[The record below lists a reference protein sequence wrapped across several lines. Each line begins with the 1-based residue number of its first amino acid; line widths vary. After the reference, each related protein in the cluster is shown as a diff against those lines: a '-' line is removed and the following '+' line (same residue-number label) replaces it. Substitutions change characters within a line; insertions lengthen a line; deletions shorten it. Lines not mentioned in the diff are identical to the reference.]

1 MKNEKGQFKKS
12 KELLNRK
19 NFPILFLFII
29 LLTLVDC
36 IGGNGSTTF
45 KGIIFGPVNNLLQ
58 SPASNNPLSVNYSSS
73 PYIFTKDAPIEPIQP
88 NISGSIEQCS
98 SNPALPTGLL
108 IDGKTC
114 NISGTP
120 TLNQPATNYTIT
132 ASNQS
137 ETKNATIVITVNAN
151 PPAAL
156 NFATPV
162 FTFTA
167 GALPGFAP
175 IVPSYT
181 GTITNCISDIPL
193 PAGLFLGTTNCS
205 ISGSPTTTQGPTNYT
220 ITASNSFGSTN
231 TVITITINIAPPSAL
246 NYAGSPF
253 VFTQGATIAIIHPTY
268 TGTVTACNSDIPLP
282 AGLILGTTCAI
293 SGTPTT
299 IQPATSYNITAS
311 NASGSISFPI
321 TITVNLAPPSALSY
335 AGTPFTFTQGA
346 TITTATPSVTGTV
359 TACNSDIPLPA
370 GLGINGTTCAISG
383 TPTTTQAATN
393 YTITASNAY
402 GNTSTTI
409 SIRVN
414 LAPPSALS
422 YAGTPFTFT
431 QGATITTATPSVTG
445 TVTAC
450 NSDIPLPAGLG
461 INGTTCAI
469 SGTPTTTQ
477 AATNYTITAS
487 NAYGNTNTTISI
499 RVNLA
504 PPSALSYAG
513 TPFTFTQGA
522 TITTATPSVTG
533 TVTACNSDIPL
544 PAGLGINGT
553 TCAISGTPTTTQAAT
568 NYTITA
574 SNAYG
579 NTNTTISI
587 RVNLAPP
594 SALSYAGTPFTFTQG
609 ATITTATPSV
619 TGTVTACNSD
629 IPLPAGL
636 GINGTTCAISGTPTT
651 TQAATNYTIT
661 ASNAYG
667 NTSTTISIA
676 VNLAPP
682 SGLAY
687 TPTALVLYKGVAG
700 TVTPTVTGTVT
711 SCNPNVALP
720 GGLTLNATTCAIS
733 GTPTVFQASAN
744 YTITASNSS
753 GSTNTTISI
762 MIFGTPPMKTM
773 QTNCWNATG
782 TIDTTCTAASSAG
795 QDGKLQKGTTP
806 SFTNQTV
813 NVAGVDHYI
822 TVDNNTGLVWKT
834 CHEGKT
840 GSTCAGGANVY
851 HDLASA
857 TTACTNLNAGTGY
870 ANRTNWRLPTISEME
885 TLVDFNV
892 ATAPRT
898 FVTSFPGTTGSYYYW
913 SSSLYLPDTT
923 KSLVLYFSSG
933 STTWT
938 DKTVAGSLA
947 RCVSP

>member
-19 NFPILFLFII
+19 IFPILFLFII

-137 ETKNATIVITVNAN
+137 ESKNVTIVITVNAN

-156 NFATPV
+156 NFAVPV

-175 IVPSYT
+175 IAPSYT

-193 PAGLFLGTTNCS
+193 PTGLFLETTNCS

-299 IQPATSYNITAS
+299 IQPATNYNITAS

-321 TITVNLAPPSALSY
+321 TITVNLAPPSALSYAGTPFTFTQGATITTATPSVTGTVTACNSDIPLPAGLGINGTTCAISGTPTTTQAATNYTITASNAYGSTNTTISIRVNLAPPSALSY

-487 NAYGNTNTTISI
+487 NAYGSTNTTISI
-499 RVNLA
+499 TVNLA
-504 PPSALSYAG
+504 PPA
-513 TPFTFTQGA
+513 
-522 TITTATPSVTG
+522 
-533 TVTACNSDIPL
+533 
-544 PAGLGINGT
+544 
-553 TCAISGTPTTTQAAT
+553 
-568 NYTITA
+568 
-574 SNAYG
+574 
-579 NTNTTISI
+579 
-587 RVNLAPP
+587 
-594 SALSYAGTPFTFTQG
+594 
-609 ATITTATPSV
+609 
-619 TGTVTACNSD
+619 
-629 IPLPAGL
+629 
-636 GINGTTCAISGTPTT
+636 
-651 TQAATNYTIT
+651 
-661 ASNAYG
+661 
-667 NTSTTISIA
+667 
-676 VNLAPP
+676 
-682 SGLAY
+682 GLAY

-762 MIFGTPPMKTM
+762 MIFGTPPLKTM
-773 QTNCWNATG
+773 QTNCWNTTG
-782 TIDTTCTAASSAG
+782 TIDATCVAASSAG

-813 NVAGVDHYI
+813 NIAVGVDHYI

-834 CHEGKT
+834 CHEGRT
-840 GSTCAGGANVY
+840 NSTCAGGANVY

-857 TTACTNLNAGTGY
+857 TTACTNLNVGTGY

-913 SSSLYLPDTT
+913 SSNLYLPDTT

>member
-19 NFPILFLFII
+19 IFPILFLFII

-137 ETKNATIVITVNAN
+137 ETKNTTIVITVNAN

-156 NFATPV
+156 NFAVPV

-175 IVPSYT
+175 IAPSYT

-193 PAGLFLGTTNCS
+193 PTGLFLETTNCS

-299 IQPATSYNITAS
+299 IQPATNYNITAS

-487 NAYGNTNTTISI
+487 NAYGS
-499 RVNLA
+499 
-504 PPSALSYAG
+504 
-513 TPFTFTQGA
+513 
-522 TITTATPSVTG
+522 
-533 TVTACNSDIPL
+533 
-544 PAGLGINGT
+544 
-553 TCAISGTPTTTQAAT
+553 
-568 NYTITA
+568 
-574 SNAYG
+574 
-579 NTNTTISI
+579 
-587 RVNLAPP
+587 
-594 SALSYAGTPFTFTQG
+594 
-609 ATITTATPSV
+609 
-619 TGTVTACNSD
+619 
-629 IPLPAGL
+629 
-636 GINGTTCAISGTPTT
+636 
-651 TQAATNYTIT
+651 
-661 ASNAYG
+661 
-667 NTSTTISIA
+667 TSTTISIA

-762 MIFGTPPMKTM
+762 MIFGTPPLKTM
-773 QTNCWNATG
+773 QTNCWNTTG
-782 TIDTTCTAASSAG
+782 TIDATCVAASSAG

-813 NVAGVDHYI
+813 NIAVGVDHYI

-834 CHEGKT
+834 CHEGRT
-840 GSTCAGGANVY
+840 NSTCAGGANVY

-913 SSSLYLPDTT
+913 SSNLYLPDTT

>member
-19 NFPILFLFII
+19 IFPILFLFII

-137 ETKNATIVITVNAN
+137 ETKNTTIVITVNAN

-156 NFATPV
+156 NFAVPV

-175 IVPSYT
+175 IAPSYT

-193 PAGLFLGTTNCS
+193 PTGLFLETTNCS

-299 IQPATSYNITAS
+299 IQPATNYNITAS

-477 AATNYTITAS
+477 AATNYTILQAMH
-487 NAYGNTNTTISI
+487 
-499 RVNLA
+499 
-504 PPSALSYAG
+504 
-513 TPFTFTQGA
+513 
-522 TITTATPSVTG
+522 
-533 TVTACNSDIPL
+533 TVT
-544 PAGLGINGT
+544 
-553 TCAISGTPTTTQAAT
+553 QA
-568 NYTITA
+568 
-574 SNAYG
+574 
-579 NTNTTISI
+579 
-587 RVNLAPP
+587 L
-594 SALSYAGTPFTFTQG
+594 LSRF
-609 ATITTATPSV
+609 V
-619 TGTVTACNSD
+619 
-629 IPLPAGL
+629 
-636 GINGTTCAISGTPTT
+636 
-651 TQAATNYTIT
+651 
-661 ASNAYG
+661 
-667 NTSTTISIA
+667 ST
-676 VNLAPP
+676 
-682 SGLAY
+682 
-687 TPTALVLYKGVAG
+687 
-700 TVTPTVTGTVT
+700 
-711 SCNPNVALP
+711 
-720 GGLTLNATTCAIS
+720 
-733 GTPTVFQASAN
+733 
-744 YTITASNSS
+744 
-753 GSTNTTISI
+753 
-762 MIFGTPPMKTM
+762 
-773 QTNCWNATG
+773 
-782 TIDTTCTAASSAG
+782 
-795 QDGKLQKGTTP
+795 
-806 SFTNQTV
+806 
-813 NVAGVDHYI
+813 
-822 TVDNNTGLVWKT
+822 
-834 CHEGKT
+834 
-840 GSTCAGGANVY
+840 
-851 HDLASA
+851 
-857 TTACTNLNAGTGY
+857 
-870 ANRTNWRLPTISEME
+870 
-885 TLVDFNV
+885 
-892 ATAPRT
+892 
-898 FVTSFPGTTGSYYYW
+898 
-913 SSSLYLPDTT
+913 
-923 KSLVLYFSSG
+923 
-933 STTWT
+933 
-938 DKTVAGSLA
+938 
-947 RCVSP
+947 

>member
-1 MKNEKGQFKKS
+1 MKNEKGQFKSS

-19 NFPILFLFII
+19 IFPILFLFII
-29 LLTLVDC
+29 LLNLGGC
-36 IGGNGSTTF
+36 IGGNGSTSF
-45 KGIIFGPVNNLLQ
+45 KGIIFGPMNLLQ
-58 SPASNNPLSVNYSSS
+58 SSSTNDPVSVNYSLS
-73 PYIFTKDAPIEPIQP
+73 PYILTKDAPIAPIQP
-88 NISGSIEQCS
+88 SVSGSIEQCS
-98 SNPALPTGLL
+98 SNPTLPTGLA
-108 IDGKTC
+108 INGTC
-114 NISGTP
+114 TITGTP
-120 TLNQPATNYTIT
+120 TINQPATNYTIT
-132 ASNQS
+132 ASNLSQS
-137 ETKNATIVITVNAN
+137 KSTTIIITVNAN

-156 NFATPV
+156 NFAAPA

-167 GALPGFAP
+167 GAMPGFAP
-175 IVPSYT
+175 IVPNYT
-181 GTITNCISDIPL
+181 GTITNCTSDIPL
-193 PAGLFLGTTNCS
+193 PTGLSLGTTNCS
-205 ISGSPTTTQGPTNYT
+205 LSGSPTITQGPTNYT
-220 ITASNSFGSTN
+220 ITASNSFGSTS
-231 TVITITINIAPPSAL
+231 TLITITVNIAPPSAL

-253 VFTQGATIAIIHPTY
+253 VFTQDATIAAITPSV
-268 TGTVTACNSDIPLP
+268 TGTVTACSSDIPLP
-282 AGLILGTTCAI
+282 TGLTLGATTCAI
-293 SGTPTT
+293 SGTPNA
-299 IQPATSYNITAS
+299 IQPATNYTITAS
-311 NASGSISFPI
+311 NSSGSIHFPI
-321 TITVNLAPPSALSY
+321 TITVNMAPPSALSY

-359 TACNSDIPLPA
+359 TACSSDIPLPA

-414 LAPPSALS
+414 LAPPSGLS

-450 NSDIPLPAGLG
+450 S
-461 INGTTCAI
+461 
-469 SGTPTTTQ
+469 
-477 AATNYTITAS
+477 
-487 NAYGNTNTTISI
+487 
-499 RVNLA
+499 
-504 PPSALSYAG
+504 
-513 TPFTFTQGA
+513 
-522 TITTATPSVTG
+522 
-533 TVTACNSDIPL
+533 
-544 PAGLGINGT
+544 
-553 TCAISGTPTTTQAAT
+553 
-568 NYTITA
+568 
-574 SNAYG
+574 
-579 NTNTTISI
+579 
-587 RVNLAPP
+587 
-594 SALSYAGTPFTFTQG
+594 
-609 ATITTATPSV
+609 
-619 TGTVTACNSD
+619 SD

-711 SCNPNVALP
+711 GCSPNIALP
-720 GGLTLNATTCAIS
+720 AGLTLNVTTCAIS

-762 MIFGTPPMKTM
+762 MIFGTPPLKTM
-773 QTNCWNATG
+773 QTNCWDTAG
-782 TIDTTCTAASSAG
+782 TIDTTCATASSTG

-806 SFTNQTV
+806 SFTNQTINISV
-813 NVAGVDHYI
+813 GVDHY
-822 TVDNNTGLVWKT
+822 TTLDNNTGLVWKT
-834 CHEGKT
+834 CHEGRT

-913 SSSLYLPDTT
+913 SSNLYLPDTT

>member
-19 NFPILFLFII
+19 IFPILFLFII

-137 ETKNATIVITVNAN
+137 ETKNTTIVITVNAN

-156 NFATPV
+156 NFAVPV

-175 IVPSYT
+175 IAPSYT

-193 PAGLFLGTTNCS
+193 PTGLFLETTNCS

-299 IQPATSYNITAS
+299 IQPATNYNITAS

-402 GNTSTTI
+402 GS
-409 SIRVN
+409 
-414 LAPPSALS
+414 
-422 YAGTPFTFT
+422 
-431 QGATITTATPSVTG
+431 
-445 TVTAC
+445 
-450 NSDIPLPAGLG
+450 
-461 INGTTCAI
+461 
-469 SGTPTTTQ
+469 
-477 AATNYTITAS
+477 
-487 NAYGNTNTTISI
+487 
-499 RVNLA
+499 
-504 PPSALSYAG
+504 
-513 TPFTFTQGA
+513 
-522 TITTATPSVTG
+522 
-533 TVTACNSDIPL
+533 
-544 PAGLGINGT
+544 
-553 TCAISGTPTTTQAAT
+553 
-568 NYTITA
+568 
-574 SNAYG
+574 
-579 NTNTTISI
+579 
-587 RVNLAPP
+587 
-594 SALSYAGTPFTFTQG
+594 
-609 ATITTATPSV
+609 
-619 TGTVTACNSD
+619 
-629 IPLPAGL
+629 
-636 GINGTTCAISGTPTT
+636 
-651 TQAATNYTIT
+651 
-661 ASNAYG
+661 
-667 NTSTTISIA
+667 TSTTISIA

-762 MIFGTPPMKTM
+762 MIFGTPPLKTM
-773 QTNCWNATG
+773 QTNCWNTTG
-782 TIDTTCTAASSAG
+782 TIDATCVAASSAG

-813 NVAGVDHYI
+813 NIAVGVDHYI

-834 CHEGKT
+834 CHEGRT
-840 GSTCAGGANVY
+840 NSTCAGGANVY

-913 SSSLYLPDTT
+913 SSNLYLPDTT

>member
-19 NFPILFLFII
+19 IFPILFLFII

-137 ETKNATIVITVNAN
+137 ESKNVTIVITVNAN

-156 NFATPV
+156 NFAVPV

-193 PAGLFLGTTNCS
+193 PTGLFLGTTNCS

-299 IQPATSYNITAS
+299 IQPATNYNITAS

-402 GNTSTTI
+402 GSTSTTI
-409 SIRVN
+409 SITVN
-414 LAPPSALS
+414 LAPPA
-422 YAGTPFTFT
+422 
-431 QGATITTATPSVTG
+431 
-445 TVTAC
+445 
-450 NSDIPLPAGLG
+450 
-461 INGTTCAI
+461 
-469 SGTPTTTQ
+469 
-477 AATNYTITAS
+477 
-487 NAYGNTNTTISI
+487 
-499 RVNLA
+499 
-504 PPSALSYAG
+504 
-513 TPFTFTQGA
+513 
-522 TITTATPSVTG
+522 
-533 TVTACNSDIPL
+533 
-544 PAGLGINGT
+544 
-553 TCAISGTPTTTQAAT
+553 
-568 NYTITA
+568 
-574 SNAYG
+574 
-579 NTNTTISI
+579 
-587 RVNLAPP
+587 
-594 SALSYAGTPFTFTQG
+594 
-609 ATITTATPSV
+609 
-619 TGTVTACNSD
+619 
-629 IPLPAGL
+629 
-636 GINGTTCAISGTPTT
+636 
-651 TQAATNYTIT
+651 
-661 ASNAYG
+661 
-667 NTSTTISIA
+667 
-676 VNLAPP
+676 
-682 SGLAY
+682 GLAY

-762 MIFGTPPMKTM
+762 MIFGTPPLKTM
-773 QTNCWNATG
+773 QTNCWNTTG
-782 TIDTTCTAASSAG
+782 TIDATCVVVSSAG

-813 NVAGVDHYI
+813 NIAVGVDHYI

-834 CHEGKT
+834 CHEGRT
-840 GSTCAGGANVY
+840 NSTCAGGADVY
-851 HDLASA
+851 YNLASA
-857 TTACTNLNAGTGY
+857 TTACTNLNTGTGY

-892 ATAPRT
+892 ATSPRT
-898 FVTSFPGTTGSYYYW
+898 FVTSFPGTSGSYYYW
-913 SSSLYLPDTT
+913 SSNLYLPDTT

-938 DKTVAGSLA
+938 DKTVAGSLT

>member
-19 NFPILFLFII
+19 IFPILFLFII

-402 GNTSTTI
+402 GS
-409 SIRVN
+409 
-414 LAPPSALS
+414 
-422 YAGTPFTFT
+422 
-431 QGATITTATPSVTG
+431 
-445 TVTAC
+445 
-450 NSDIPLPAGLG
+450 
-461 INGTTCAI
+461 
-469 SGTPTTTQ
+469 
-477 AATNYTITAS
+477 
-487 NAYGNTNTTISI
+487 
-499 RVNLA
+499 
-504 PPSALSYAG
+504 
-513 TPFTFTQGA
+513 
-522 TITTATPSVTG
+522 
-533 TVTACNSDIPL
+533 
-544 PAGLGINGT
+544 
-553 TCAISGTPTTTQAAT
+553 
-568 NYTITA
+568 
-574 SNAYG
+574 
-579 NTNTTISI
+579 
-587 RVNLAPP
+587 
-594 SALSYAGTPFTFTQG
+594 
-609 ATITTATPSV
+609 
-619 TGTVTACNSD
+619 
-629 IPLPAGL
+629 
-636 GINGTTCAISGTPTT
+636 
-651 TQAATNYTIT
+651 
-661 ASNAYG
+661 
-667 NTSTTISIA
+667 TSTTISIA

-700 TVTPTVTGTVT
+700 TATPTVTGTVT
-711 SCNPNVALP
+711 GCSPNIALP
-720 GGLTLNATTCAIS
+720 AGLTLNATTCAIS

-898 FVTSFPGTTGSYYYW
+898 FVPSFPGTTGSYYYW

>member
-19 NFPILFLFII
+19 IFPILFLFII

-137 ETKNATIVITVNAN
+137 ESKNVTIVITVNAN

-156 NFATPV
+156 NFAVPV

-193 PAGLFLGTTNCS
+193 PTGLFLGTTNCS

-299 IQPATSYNITAS
+299 IQPATNYNITAS

-402 GNTSTTI
+402 GS
-409 SIRVN
+409 
-414 LAPPSALS
+414 
-422 YAGTPFTFT
+422 
-431 QGATITTATPSVTG
+431 
-445 TVTAC
+445 
-450 NSDIPLPAGLG
+450 
-461 INGTTCAI
+461 
-469 SGTPTTTQ
+469 
-477 AATNYTITAS
+477 
-487 NAYGNTNTTISI
+487 TNTTISI

-579 NTNTTISI
+579 S
-587 RVNLAPP
+587 
-594 SALSYAGTPFTFTQG
+594 
-609 ATITTATPSV
+609 
-619 TGTVTACNSD
+619 
-629 IPLPAGL
+629 
-636 GINGTTCAISGTPTT
+636 
-651 TQAATNYTIT
+651 
-661 ASNAYG
+661 
-667 NTSTTISIA
+667 TSTTISIT

-682 SGLAY
+682 AGLAY

-762 MIFGTPPMKTM
+762 MIFGTPPLKTM
-773 QTNCWNATG
+773 QTNCWNTTG
-782 TIDTTCTAASSAG
+782 TIDATCVVVSSAG

-813 NVAGVDHYI
+813 NIAVGVDHYI

-834 CHEGKT
+834 CHEGRT
-840 GSTCAGGANVY
+840 NSTCAGGADVY
-851 HDLASA
+851 YNLASA
-857 TTACTNLNAGTGY
+857 TTACTNLNTGTGY

-892 ATAPRT
+892 ATSPRT
-898 FVTSFPGTTGSYYYW
+898 FVTSFPGTSGSYYYW
-913 SSSLYLPDTT
+913 SSNLYLPDTT

-938 DKTVAGSLA
+938 DKTVAGSLT

>member
-1 MKNEKGQFKKS
+1 M
-12 KELLNRK
+12 
-19 NFPILFLFII
+19 
-29 LLTLVDC
+29 
-36 IGGNGSTTF
+36 
-45 KGIIFGPVNNLLQ
+45 NNLLQ

-137 ETKNATIVITVNAN
+137 ETKNTTIVITVNAN

-156 NFATPV
+156 NFAVPV

-175 IVPSYT
+175 IAPSYT

-193 PAGLFLGTTNCS
+193 PTGLFLETTNCS

-299 IQPATSYNITAS
+299 IQPATNYNITAS

-487 NAYGNTNTTISI
+487 NAYGNTSTTISI

-579 NTNTTISI
+579 STNTTISI

-667 NTSTTISIA
+667 STSTTISIA

-762 MIFGTPPMKTM
+762 MIFGTPPLKTM
-773 QTNCWNATG
+773 QTNCWNTTG
-782 TIDTTCTAASSAG
+782 TIDATCVAASSAG

-813 NVAGVDHYI
+813 NIAVGVDHYI

-834 CHEGKT
+834 CHEGRT
-840 GSTCAGGANVY
+840 NSTCAGGANVY

-913 SSSLYLPDTT
+913 SSNLYLPDTT

>member
-19 NFPILFLFII
+19 IFPILFLFII

-156 NFATPV
+156 NFVTPV

-253 VFTQGATIAIIHPTY
+253 VFTQGATIAIIHSTY

-359 TACNSDIPLPA
+359 TACSSDIPLPA
-370 GLGINGTTCAISG
+370 GLGINGITCAISG

-409 SIRVN
+409 SITVN
-414 LAPPSALS
+414 LAPPA
-422 YAGTPFTFT
+422 
-431 QGATITTATPSVTG
+431 
-445 TVTAC
+445 
-450 NSDIPLPAGLG
+450 
-461 INGTTCAI
+461 
-469 SGTPTTTQ
+469 
-477 AATNYTITAS
+477 
-487 NAYGNTNTTISI
+487 
-499 RVNLA
+499 
-504 PPSALSYAG
+504 
-513 TPFTFTQGA
+513 
-522 TITTATPSVTG
+522 
-533 TVTACNSDIPL
+533 
-544 PAGLGINGT
+544 
-553 TCAISGTPTTTQAAT
+553 
-568 NYTITA
+568 
-574 SNAYG
+574 
-579 NTNTTISI
+579 
-587 RVNLAPP
+587 
-594 SALSYAGTPFTFTQG
+594 
-609 ATITTATPSV
+609 
-619 TGTVTACNSD
+619 
-629 IPLPAGL
+629 
-636 GINGTTCAISGTPTT
+636 
-651 TQAATNYTIT
+651 
-661 ASNAYG
+661 
-667 NTSTTISIA
+667 
-676 VNLAPP
+676 
-682 SGLAY
+682 GLAY

-762 MIFGTPPMKTM
+762 MIFGTPPLKTM
-773 QTNCWNATG
+773 QTNCWNTTG
-782 TIDTTCTAASSAG
+782 TIDATCVAVSSAG

-857 TTACTNLNAGTGY
+857 TTACTNLNVGTGY

-913 SSSLYLPDTT
+913 SSNLYLPDTT

-938 DKTVAGSLA
+938 DKTVAGSLT

>member
-19 NFPILFLFII
+19 IFPILFLFII

-156 NFATPV
+156 NFVTPV

-253 VFTQGATIAIIHPTY
+253 VFTQGATIAIIHSTY

-359 TACNSDIPLPA
+359 TACSSDIPLPA
-370 GLGINGTTCAISG
+370 GLGINGITCAISG

-409 SIRVN
+409 SITVN

-450 NSDIPLPAGLG
+450 SSDIPLPAGLG
-461 INGTTCAI
+461 INGI
-469 SGTPTTTQ
+469 
-477 AATNYTITAS
+477 
-487 NAYGNTNTTISI
+487 
-499 RVNLA
+499 
-504 PPSALSYAG
+504 
-513 TPFTFTQGA
+513 
-522 TITTATPSVTG
+522 
-533 TVTACNSDIPL
+533 
-544 PAGLGINGT
+544 
-553 TCAISGTPTTTQAAT
+553 
-568 NYTITA
+568 
-574 SNAYG
+574 
-579 NTNTTISI
+579 
-587 RVNLAPP
+587 
-594 SALSYAGTPFTFTQG
+594 
-609 ATITTATPSV
+609 
-619 TGTVTACNSD
+619 
-629 IPLPAGL
+629 
-636 GINGTTCAISGTPTT
+636 TCAISGTPTT

-667 NTSTTISIA
+667 NTSTTISIT

-682 SGLAY
+682 AGLAY

-762 MIFGTPPMKTM
+762 MIFGTPPLKTM
-773 QTNCWNATG
+773 QTNCWNTTG
-782 TIDTTCTAASSAG
+782 TIDATCVAVSSAG

-857 TTACTNLNAGTGY
+857 TTACTNLNVGTGY

-913 SSSLYLPDTT
+913 SSNLYLPDTT

-938 DKTVAGSLA
+938 DKTVAGSLT